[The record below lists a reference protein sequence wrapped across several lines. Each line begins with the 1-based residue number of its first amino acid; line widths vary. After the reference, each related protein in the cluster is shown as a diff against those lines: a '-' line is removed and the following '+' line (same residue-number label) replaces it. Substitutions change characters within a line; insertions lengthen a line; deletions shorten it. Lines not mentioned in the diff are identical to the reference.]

1 MAVVGGQSCWLGS
14 TGPTGIWDERTS
26 SRVNGCR
33 GCLRTIVVLTLMACS
48 IVALVLALGGA
59 GAPTA
64 GLALMAFGLAAIHVH
79 KRSHAR
85 PKPGLPIPLRGSGL
99 RAGQSRAVQVGHRHL
114 RVPAQPAE
122 PDRAKLCSSLR
133 PRSGLTERPVRRARD
148 PLPARVRFSVLQR
161 DGFRCTYCGR
171 PGNEPGVVL
180 HIDHVVPIAAGG
192 SSAEDNLVTACQE
205 CNLGKGTRAVVD
217 HEDGFAAGS
226 GHWAAVD
233 SD

>member
-14 TGPTGIWDERTS
+14 TGTSGIWDERTS
-26 SRVNGCR
+26 SQVNGCR

-48 IVALVLALGGA
+48 IVGLVLALGGV
-59 GAPTA
+59 GVPTA
-64 GLALMAFGLAAIHVH
+64 GLAVMALGLAAIHVRG
-79 KRSHAR
+79 RSHPR
-85 PKPGLPIPLRGSGL
+85 PRPGLPIPLRGAGL
-99 RAGQSRAVQVGHRHL
+99 RAEQSPAMQVGRRPL
-114 RVPAQPAE
+114 RVPAEPGE

-180 HIDHVVPIAAGG
+180 HIDHVVPIVAGG
-192 SSAEDNLVTACQE
+192 SSTEDNLVTACE
-205 CNLGKGTRAVVD
+205 RCNLGKGTRAVV
-217 HEDGFAAGS
+217 AR
-226 GHWAAVD
+226 
-233 SD
+233 